1 MAKKDKNKP
10 QLDPALDGFNIT
22 INSFGEIRSTIDVSR
37 LNEFLDENVA
47 DKKLVDRDDHVNSQL
62 KEETPSP
69 TPKKKKS

>member
-47 DKKLVDRDDHVNSQL
+47 DKKLVDRDDHVNRQL
-62 KEETPSP
+62 KEDAPSP
-69 TPKKKKS
+69 TPKKKKP